1 MKVPS
6 PLTLSGIFVAVTT
19 MALLVVSR
27 ACEASRQPLREAGEY
42 SWWYNCARNIAKP
55 VTGGTMAQETSRYFV
70 KYTFFQADPRWR
82 RLPPGD
88 RERSKTE
95 FAAVVDEFSSQM
107 SVESYSLLGTRGDV
121 DFMLWKVSPTLEL
134 LDGLASQLN
143 RTELGKC
150 LHISHSY
157 LAMTQRSPYVDRHR
171 HPGQE
176 DGGES
181 LRLMG
186 RRYLFVYPFVK
197 THDWYQLPKEE
208 RQRMM
213 EEHFQVGHRYPS
225 VKISTSYSFGL
236 DDQEFVLGFETDSPS
251 DFLDLVMEL
260 RESKAR
266 PYTLRD
272 TPIFT
277 CVHKPLKECLDG
289 LG

>member
-1 MKVPS
+1 
-6 PLTLSGIFVAVTT
+6 
-19 MALLVVSR
+19 
-27 ACEASRQPLREAGEY
+27 
-42 SWWYNCARNIAKP
+42 
-55 VTGGTMAQETSRYFV
+55 MAQETSRHFV

-82 RLPPGD
+82 RLSQGD

-143 RTELGKC
+143 HTELGKY
-150 LHISHSY
+150 LHTPHSY
-157 LAMTQRSPYVDRHR
+157 LAMTRRSPYIDRHR
-171 HPGQE
+171 HLGQE

-197 THDWYQLPKEE
+197 THDWYQLPQEE

-266 PYTLRD
+266 PYTERD

-277 CVHKPLKECLDG
+277 CIHKPLKGCLDG